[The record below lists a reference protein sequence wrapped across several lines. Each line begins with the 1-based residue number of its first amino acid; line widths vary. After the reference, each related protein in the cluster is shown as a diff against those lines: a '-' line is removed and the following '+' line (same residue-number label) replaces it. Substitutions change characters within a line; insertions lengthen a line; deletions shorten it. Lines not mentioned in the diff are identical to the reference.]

1 METQRNETPAT
12 DWPQV
17 DLRPPEQIMR
27 LDRMGSFFSSRLSF
41 MRALLRI
48 MARDQWQFDCPI
60 SELDE
65 NGYGHLVLRAIA
77 PDAVYS
83 LVVVTEHLEPDERT
97 DRVIAERWDASFALI
112 DGEATQDDID
122 RLKKNIP
129 HQEAG
134 RYTARELVLSRANKS
149 MRLFHYVAGELAEG
163 RQPDMAQLMATGYL
177 MRTTAVYG
185 NGKFGLADF
194 PKASAH
200 PALSGPFRAE
210 MLTVYLIRQLSF
222 LLVNHVA
229 KAKGGDQAV
238 SLSPEHCR
246 ALGIGNSTGLGMA
259 PFLIKHPILIHC
271 WVLARETAL
280 ARVRAI
286 DTADADTTQRF
297 TDLLNRARRHVTIWA
312 VDDDIQMER
321 IRVLRTELQTL
332 IAEHEAGDLLH
343 PSQPWDHLY
352 RRVERDLSLEAQELI
367 VSLLI
372 ELYPE
377 RVDDLAEQMA
387 TALKEHSEPAK
398 PIGDLKAILTSD
410 YDWALKTDFADPME
424 RHYFWYYSEG
434 KEEPRRGPR
443 FEEFGAGLEMRLGFG
458 YQVHRLAA
466 ELQRWDDDTSIA
478 EFLIKR
484 PEVAQHRAAHSNP
497 AALPLWRDPRQSSG
511 HGLPAHRSC
520 CAASSPSSG
529 PQGFD
534 PRSDLWTRITMY
546 QGAPLPHEL
555 EGVDADDWAFPC
567 PGEADENLV

>member
-1 METQRNETPAT
+1 METHRLMSAPA

-17 DLRPPEQIMR
+17 ALRPPEQVMR

-48 MARDQWQFDCPI
+48 VARDRWTFDCPVRA
-60 SELDE
+60 LDE
-65 NGYGHLVLRAIA
+65 NGYGHVVLRAAA

-83 LVVVTEHLEPDERT
+83 LVIVTEHLEPEERT
-97 DRVIAERWDASFALI
+97 DRVIAEKWDASFALI
-112 DGEATQDDID
+112 DGEATEEDIV
-122 RLKKNIP
+122 RLKANIP

-163 RQPDMAQLMATGYL
+163 RQPDMAELMSTGYL

-200 PALSGPFRAE
+200 PALAGPFRAE
-210 MLTVYLIRQLSF
+210 MLTVYLIRQFSF

-229 KAKGGDQAV
+229 KAKGGDTAV
-238 SLSPEHCR
+238 SLSADHCR

-271 WVLARETAL
+271 WVHARETAL
-280 ARVRAI
+280 ARVRAV
-286 DTADADTTQRF
+286 DQAEPETLQRF
-297 TDLLNRARRHVTIWA
+297 AELLQRAGRHVTLWS
-312 VDDDIQMER
+312 VDDAIQMDR
-321 IRVLRTELQTL
+321 IDVLRREVQALIDQHAKGELL
-332 IAEHEAGDLLH
+332 SEH
-343 PSQPWDHLY
+343 QPWDALY
-352 RRVERDLSLEAQELI
+352 RQVEAGMSLEAQELI

-377 RVDDLAEQMA
+377 RVDDLAAEMA

-398 PIGDLKAILTSD
+398 PIGDLKQILEQD
-410 YDWALKTDFADPME
+410 YQWALTTDFADPKE

-466 ELQRWDDDTSIA
+466 ELQRWDEATSIA

-484 PEVAQHRAAHSNP
+484 PKWRSTVRRIQTLQHYP
-497 AALPLWRDPRQSSG
+497 YGEIRDNLL
-511 HGLPAHRSC
+511 GLTCRPIDLLRCKLSFFGAT
-520 CAASSPSSG
+520 
-529 PQGFD
+529 GFD

-546 QGAPLPHEL
+546 QGAPLPDEL
-555 EGVDADDWAFPC
+555 NGPRGDDWAFPC
-567 PGEADENLV
+567 PGEGDENLL

>member
-1 METQRNETPAT
+1 MDQSPTPRSDAPQ
-12 DWPQV
+12 WPQT
-17 DLRPPEQIMR
+17 DLRPAEQMMR
-27 LDRMGSFFSSRLSF
+27 LDRMGSFFASRLSF

-48 MARDQWQFDCPI
+48 VARDNWQFDCPVC
-60 SELDE
+60 ELDD
-65 NGYGHLVLRAIA
+65 NGYGHLVMRATA
-77 PDAVYS
+77 PDAVFS
-83 LVVVTEHLEPDERT
+83 LVTVTEHLEPDERT
-97 DRVIAERWDASFALI
+97 DRVIAEKWDASFALI

-122 RLKKNIP
+122 RLKQNIP
-129 HQEAG
+129 YQEAG

-149 MRLFHYVAGELAEG
+149 MRLFYHVAGELAEG
-163 RQPDMAQLMATGYL
+163 RQPDMAELMKTGYL

-210 MLTVYLIRQLSF
+210 MLTVYLIRQVSF

-229 KAKGGDQAV
+229 KAKGGDKAV
-238 SLSPEHCR
+238 PLAASHAR

-271 WVLARETAL
+271 WVTARETAL
-280 ARVRAI
+280 ARVRAVE
-286 DTADADTTQRF
+286 TADDAVRQSF
-297 TDLLNRARRHVTIWA
+297 TRLLRRAARHVDLWD
-312 VDDDIQMER
+312 VDDEIQMDR
-321 IRVLRTELQTL
+321 IRVLRTQLGAL
-332 IAEHEAGDLLH
+332 NAAHEAGDLLAA
-343 PSQPWDHLY
+343 SYPWDNLY
-352 RRVERDLSLEAQELI
+352 TQVEASMGLEAQELI

-377 RVDDLAEQMA
+377 RVDDLAGEMA
-387 TALKEHSEPAK
+387 TSFKERSEPAK
-398 PIGDLKAILTSD
+398 PIGTLKHILATD
-410 YDWALKTDFADPME
+410 YDWALSTDFANREE

-484 PEVAQHRAAHSNP
+484 PKWRSTVRRVQTLQHYP
-497 AALPLWRDPRQSSG
+497 YGEIRDNLLGTACRPIDLLRCKLSFFG
-511 HGLPAHRSC
+511 AT
-520 CAASSPSSG
+520 
-529 PQGFD
+529 GFD

-546 QGAPLPHEL
+546 QGAPLPDEL
-555 EGVDADDWAFPC
+555 GEDASDDWIFPV
-567 PGEADENLV
+567 PEQGT

>member
-1 METQRNETPAT
+1 METPEKTEATWPEAPLRPAT
-12 DWPQV
+12 QV
-17 DLRPPEQIMR
+17 MR
-27 LDRMGSFFSSRLSF
+27 LERMGSFFASRLSF
-41 MRALLRI
+41 MRALIRI
-48 MARDQWQFDCPI
+48 MARDQWRFDCPVR
-60 SELDE
+60 ELDDE
-65 NGYGHLVLRAIA
+65 GYGHLVLRAIA

-83 LVVVTEHLEPDERT
+83 LVTVTEHLEPDERT
-97 DRVIAERWDASFALI
+97 DRVIAEKWDASFALI

-129 HQEAG
+129 YQEAG

-163 RQPDMAQLMATGYL
+163 RQPDMAELMATGYL

-200 PALSGPFRAE
+200 PALAGAFRAE

-229 KAKGGDQAV
+229 SAKGGKKAV
-238 SLSPEHCR
+238 ALSPAHCR

-271 WVLARETAL
+271 WINARETAL
-280 ARVRAI
+280 ARVRAVES
-286 DTADADTTQRF
+286 AGAPELQRF
-297 TDLLNRARRHVTIWA
+297 TELLHRAGRHVALWS
-312 VDDDIQMER
+312 VDDDIQMAR
-321 IRVLRTELQTL
+321 IKVLRGELEAL
-332 IAEHEAGDLLH
+332 IAEHDKGDLLS
-343 PSQPWDHLY
+343 PNQPWDQLY
-352 RRVERDLSLEAQELI
+352 RHAEANLSLEAQELI
-367 VSLLI
+367 VSLII

-377 RVDDLAEQMA
+377 RVDELAGQMA

-398 PIGDLKAILTSD
+398 PIGALKAILAQD
-410 YDWALKTDFADPME
+410 YAWALNTDFADPKE

-443 FEEFGAGLEMRLGFG
+443 FEEAGAGLEMRLGFG

-478 EFLIKR
+478 EFLINR
-484 PEVAQHRAAHSNP
+484 PKWRSTVRRIQTLQHYP
-497 AALPLWRDPRQSSG
+497 YGEIRDNLLGQTCRPIDLLRCKLSFFG
-511 HGLPAHRSC
+511 AT
-520 CAASSPSSG
+520 
-529 PQGFD
+529 GFD

-546 QGAPLPHEL
+546 QGAPLPDEL
-555 EGVDADDWAFPC
+555 STEDADDWAFPAT
-567 PGEADENLV
+567 GAER